1 MHYILQYSCAVTLYL
16 HLIRTKPPTAQQRN
30 NVIFLRKPNRQGLTV
45 AITILKVLLAQI
57 QQLCGRKHRGKHPI
71 ARPEV
76 DKSQNGSCTT
86 MHGGWRVFTD
96 PLSTSTA
103 FSCYSGVIDE
113 II

>member
-45 AITILKVLLAQI
+45 AITILKVLAQI
-57 QQLCGRKHRGKHPI
+57 QQLCGRKHPI

-86 MHGGWRVFTD
+86 MHGEWRVFTD
-96 PLSTSTA
+96 PLSLSTSTA